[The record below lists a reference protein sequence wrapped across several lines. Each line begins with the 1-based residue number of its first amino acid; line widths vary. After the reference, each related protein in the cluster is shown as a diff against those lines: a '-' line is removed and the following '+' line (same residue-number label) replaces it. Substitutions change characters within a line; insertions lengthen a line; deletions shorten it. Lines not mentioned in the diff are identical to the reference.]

1 MLERAYGAQNTPTEV
16 ASRLKRVDDLAM
28 RVVELKSRS
37 ISEQAKLEDVAK
49 RGREGRQR
57 LGHAVDALGADAS
70 RGREELRAAEER
82 LGTSRRR
89 QETARKQFF
98 EVHKSITYWEGRSGF
113 AEPYEDLMNAY
124 RDAADVIEGWIEAR
138 KQEREAEKHVE
149 VQQQAVRDV
158 EFQLMKLR
166 ESLAMHEL
174 DTEAEREAVQG
185 LVVQIT
191 QEIDHTEEELV
202 SLSASLVE
210 PLRARPELS
219 TLFRRLEAA

>member
-1 MLERAYGAQNTPTEV
+1 
-16 ASRLKRVDDLAM
+16 
-28 RVVELKSRS
+28 
-37 ISEQAKLEDVAK
+37 
-49 RGREGRQR
+49 
-57 LGHAVDALGADAS
+57 
-70 RGREELRAAEER
+70 
-82 LGTSRRR
+82 
-89 QETARKQFF
+89 
-98 EVHKSITYWEGRSGF
+98 
-113 AEPYEDLMNAY
+113 MNAY